1 LNQKKSTTLKY
12 TKPFVTFNDQ
22 IKSLKYKNLE
32 VKSDKFI
39 LEKLSTISF
48 YRFRAYTYPFQ
59 DNKDPSHPFN
69 KKISFEEIYA
79 LYDFDSQLR
88 NLLFNA
94 IEKIEI
100 ALRTQIIYNFAK
112 SNGNHWQL
120 DKNLYRDSYRYNS
133 QMQSLTEELN
143 RSDETFIKHYFDKY
157 TDPAQPPS
165 WMSLEVASLGL
176 LSKIYQNLKKGESKE
191 SVSKFFGLKNVSI
204 IENWMQCFCNLR
216 NICAHHGRVWNR
228 RYTTKPFLPYNTKV
242 PFLSKE
248 EIKTIYP
255 NKLYAVLCCI
265 YYMVKQIDS
274 SSDFKSKLVTL
285 IKSCPLTQESE
296 MGFPKNWETQTVWRD

>member
-1 LNQKKSTTLKY
+1 MKY
-12 TKPFVTFNDQ
+12 TKPFVSFSDQ
-22 IKSLKYKNLE
+22 IKSLKDRSLE
-32 VKSDKFI
+32 VKSDDFA

-48 YRFRAYTYPFQ
+48 YRLRAYTYPFQ
-59 DNKDPSHPFN
+59 DNNDPSHPFI
-69 KKISFEEIYA
+69 KKISFEEIYS

-88 NLLFNA
+88 KLIFNA

-100 ALRTQIIYNFAK
+100 ALRTQIIYHFAE
-112 SNGNHWQL
+112 SYGSHWQL
-120 DKNLYRDSYRYNS
+120 DKNLYRVPNWYNS
-133 QMQSLTEELN
+133 QIQSLTEELI
-143 RSDETFIKHYFDKY
+143 RSDETFIKHYYSRY

-176 LSKIYQNLKKGESKE
+176 LSKIYQNLKKGKE
-191 SVSKFFGLKNVSI
+191 KEAVPAFFGLKDVFI

-228 RYTTKPFLPYNTKV
+228 RYTAKPFLPYNTKL
-242 PFLSKE
+242 PFLSKA
-248 EIKTIYP
+248 EIQTIYP

-274 SSDFKSKLVTL
+274 KSEFKSQLVSL

-296 MGFPKNWETQTVWRD
+296 MGFPENWETQTVWKS